1 MTERIMDMIAKN
13 DEKKRNILWRTA
25 ISVSSVLIIIIA
37 AFFFIKLFTANPM
50 EGTWNSEE
58 KNLVMTVKGNG
69 TVVIEWPDEFDGAE
83 IAVSMDYNLDK
94 EAKIFILHR
103 DDEAVKSVVKK
114 AEGAVTTD
122 RLNTAISSLEG
133 SYDYNIEQNQ
143 LTLTEREYGEQMVFE
158 KQ

>member
-1 MTERIMDMIAKN
+1 
-13 DEKKRNILWRTA
+13 
-25 ISVSSVLIIIIA
+25 
-37 AFFFIKLFTANPM
+37 M